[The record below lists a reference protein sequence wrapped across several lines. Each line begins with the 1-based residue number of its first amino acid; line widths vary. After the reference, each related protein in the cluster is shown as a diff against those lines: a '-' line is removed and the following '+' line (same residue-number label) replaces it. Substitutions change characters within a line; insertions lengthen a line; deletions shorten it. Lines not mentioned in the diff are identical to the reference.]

1 MSSSQNLAVQ
11 HSERVQNSIENNT
24 SAVSAIAA
32 SWRRSML
39 HYGLSPNQK
48 KSENKLSDQELRLV
62 REHMEL
68 LLHISR
74 PILEQL
80 FRTVG
85 RSGCCVVLSDVQ
97 GVVLDRLSNVADD
110 LSFDGWNLRSG
121 SVWSEQR
128 QGTNGIG
135 TCVGEERTVLIH
147 KDQHFSSH
155 NIGMTCMGSPIF
167 DINGKMMAVLDVS
180 SARDDFTFELAQ
192 LITSH
197 VAETAYRIETEY
209 FRAAFTDATVIVAD
223 GFSPIGTPL
232 LASNRD
238 EFIVGANRAARR
250 MLNLQDETFSSPIF
264 INDLFSDN
272 DVHSGFDAAEKSE
285 ICKAIARSN
294 GNMSAAAKNLNVSR
308 TTFYRLMKKHKI
320 SRQ

>member
-1 MSSSQNLAVQ
+1 MPIDQNMVLT
-11 HSERVQNSIENNT
+11 HTERVHNSIAEDA

-39 HYGLSPNQK
+39 HYGLSPDQA
-48 KSENKLSDQELRLV
+48 KSENQLSAQELKLI
-62 REHMEL
+62 RERMEL
-68 LLHISR
+68 LLHVAR

-85 RSGCCVVLSDVQ
+85 RSGCCVILSDVQ
-97 GVVLDRLSNVADD
+97 GVVLDRLSNVGDD
-110 LSFDGWNLRSG
+110 LSFDGWNLRMG
-121 SVWSEQR
+121 SVWSEQQ

-135 TCVGEERTVLIH
+135 TCVNEERTVLIH

-167 DINGKMMAVLDVS
+167 DVNGKLMAVLDVS

-209 FRAAFTDATVIVAD
+209 FRASFTDATVIVAD

-264 INDLFSDN
+264 INDLFTN
-272 DVHSGFDAAEKSE
+272 GGARSGLDAAEKSE
-285 ICKAIARSN
+285 IHKAIARSN
-294 GNMSAAAKNLNVSR
+294 GNMSAAAKSLNVSR
-308 TTFYRLMKKHKI
+308 ATFYRLMKKHNI

>member
-1 MSSSQNLAVQ
+1 MPTDQNMVLT
-11 HSERVQNSIENNT
+11 HSERVQNLIAGDA

-39 HYGLSPNQK
+39 HYGLRPDQVN
-48 KSENKLSDQELRLV
+48 SEHQLSERELQLV
-62 REHMEL
+62 REQMEL
-68 LLHISR
+68 LLHVSR

-121 SVWSEQR
+121 SVWSEQQ

-135 TCVGEERTVLIH
+135 TCVNEERTVLIH

-167 DINGKMMAVLDVS
+167 DINGNLMAVLDVS

-197 VAETAYRIETEY
+197 VSETAYRIETEY
-209 FRAAFTDATVIVAD
+209 FRASFTDATVIVAD

-250 MLNLQDETFSSPIF
+250 MLNLQGETFSSPIF

-272 DVHSGFDAAEKSE
+272 GVRSGFDAAEKSE

-308 TTFYRLMKKHKI
+308 TTFYRLLKKHKI